1 MDAILDT
8 IPGVLQTLFGAT
20 ADRLARQTG
29 FVRRV
34 RRVTP
39 SALARSLSL
48 FLVREPG
55 ASLSQLGQELG
66 ATASAVSQRL
76 NDPAASDFLL
86 ALLQAALS
94 ELAATSVQ
102 RAGIPL
108 LRRFN
113 GVYLVDST
121 TLSLP
126 ANLAERF
133 AGHCGGQYPG
143 DPSSASAVKVLV
155 RWRLDTSRS
164 TDLCFDAATTPDV
177 YMLRRL
183 SELPRGALHIADL
196 GFYEAEFVRDLSAH
210 GIYWLSRLP
219 TLICVGEDRGHL
231 RELAVW
237 LDEIGRH
244 SDSWEGE
251 LWVGKV
257 TGVRARV
264 CVRRCPPAIAARRR
278 RAVHTRASRRG
289 RTVSQRQLT
298 LCDWWV
304 LATNVPAEL
313 LKATEAA
320 ELYRA
325 RWQIELVFKRWKS
338 LGRLEVNRSFGAER
352 ALATL
357 YGLLLGLV
365 VADWLAL
372 QRGGVLCGR
381 SFWQGWQIIRR
392 CIDRILLA
400 LIGVLDWDFVLPEL
414 INALDHRKKQPYRK
428 KRPTTRQRLYHA
440 TLRA

>member
-1 MDAILDT
+1 MDAILDPV
-8 IPGVLQTLFGAT
+8 PGVLQTLFGPT

-29 FVRRV
+29 FVQRLRQ
-34 RRVTP
+34 VTP
-39 SALARSLSL
+39 SALARTLSL
-48 FLVREPG
+48 FLVREPD
-55 ASLSQLGQELG
+55 ASLTQLGQELG
-66 ATASAVSQRL
+66 TTASAVSQRL
-76 NDPAASDFLL
+76 NDPAAAAFLL
-86 ALLQAALS
+86 ELLHAALS
-94 ELAATSVQ
+94 ELAKTSAK

-113 GVYLVDST
+113 GVYLVDGT
-121 TLSLP
+121 TLALP
-126 ANLAERF
+126 ATLADRF
-133 AGHCGGQYPG
+133 AGYCGGLYPG
-143 DPSSASAVKVLV
+143 DPSGMSAVKVLV

-164 TDLCFDAATTPDV
+164 TDLHFEGATTPDAHL
-177 YMLRRL
+177 LRRL
-183 SELPRGALHIADL
+183 PALPAGALHIADL
-196 GFYEAEFVRDLSAH
+196 GFYEADFVRELSAQ
-210 GIYWLSRLP
+210 GVYWLSRLP
-219 TLICVGEDRGHL
+219 TLICVGEDRGRL
-231 RELAVW
+231 QELAVW

-244 SDSWEGE
+244 ADSWEGE
-251 LWVGKV
+251 LWIGKV

-264 CVRRCPPAIAARRR
+264 CVRRCPPDIAARRR
-278 RAVHTRASRRG
+278 RIVHARASRRG

-313 LKATEAA
+313 LSAIEAA

-338 LGRLEVNRSFGAER
+338 LGHLDVNRSLGAER

-357 YGLLLGLV
+357 YGLLLGMV

-381 SFWQGWQIIRR
+381 SLWQGWQIIRR
-392 CIDRILLA
+392 RIDRVLLA
-400 LIGVLDWDFVLPEL
+400 LVGVLTWDFVLADL
-414 INALDHRKKQPYRK
+414 LSALDHRDKQPYRK
-428 KRPTTRQRLYHA
+428 KRPSTRQRLYSS